1 MIIEYDL
8 GENEWL
14 QGLYNERH
22 RWVPCYLKNN
32 FWARMST
39 TQCSEGMNAFFDG
52 YVNSKTTLKQ
62 FMEQYNNAL
71 RNKVHKEMEEDAR
84 CLSQQLSCVTDY
96 AMERQIR
103 YVYTISKFQEF
114 QQELVANLLIPWVV
128 NI

>member
-1 MIIEYDL
+1 MLHYVVYDSQSLAKFEETWHHMIIEYDL
-8 GENEWL
+8 GGNEWL
-14 QGLYNERH
+14 RGLYNERY

-39 TQCSEGMNAFFDG
+39 THCSEGMNAFFDG

-62 FMEQYNNAL
+62 FVEQYSNAL

-96 AMERQIR
+96 AMER
-103 YVYTISKFQEF
+103 
-114 QQELVANLLIPWVV
+114 
-128 NI
+128 